1 MKKVLFI
8 DDEVAILKTYKRL
21 LRNFNVE
28 GFYAKNSDEAYAIYE
43 TQNIDLIIS
52 DYRLEQETGLDFLN
66 DIRKEDKKVS
76 MLIISG
82 YAEEDFIESAMD
94 TKVIQGYLLKP
105 LSSLDFKKII
115 DDYIE
120 HTNEVA

>member
-1 MKKVLFI
+1 MKKVLFV
-8 DDEVAILKTYKRL
+8 DDEISILKTYKRL

-52 DYRLEQETGLDFLN
+52 DYRLEQETGLDFLR
-66 DIRKEDKKVS
+66 DIRKEDKEIS

-82 YAEEDFIESAMD
+82 YAEEAFIESAME

-115 DDYIE
+115 DNYIE
-120 HTNEVA
+120 DKNEVA